1 MTGKSFQSAD
11 SVWDAWGAEVGVEV
25 RVGAGVIGEYFLG
38 FCVVVG
44 KDATASAGNICVGAP
59 TGMLM
64 EVGFVSPVQAVIKK
78 QTNKIRINRRFIAF
92 KYSGGKLIIDE
103 ILCYTRSMAYQ
114 GLLHKY
120 GTLLDLP
127 LYTSASAVS
136 LLEGNTPLIK
146 ADNLARQLGG
156 EFELFIKYEGLNPTG
171 SFKDRGMTAA
181 VSEALGRGATT
192 VICASTGNTAASAAA
207 YAARAGMK
215 SIVLIPQGKVAA
227 GKLAGAIAYGAQVIQ
242 IDGSFDDALTMVIE
256 ITNKHPICLVN
267 SINPYRIEGQK
278 TSAFEICDVLD
289 SAPDWLCL
297 PVGNAGNITS
307 YWAGFKQYNQM
318 KSTGLPQVLGVQ
330 AAGSAPLVL
339 GHPIENPET
348 VATAIRIGKPAR
360 GEQALQ
366 AAEES
371 KGRIIAATDDQILEM
386 QKTLARLE
394 GIWVEPASAAGLAG
408 LAIEI
413 ANGTLNPKGKRVVA
427 ICTGHG
433 LKDPEII
440 TKDMQKPSIVPPKLE
455 ALEEVI
461 LA

>member
-1 MTGKSFQSAD
+1 MT
-11 SVWDAWGAEVGVEV
+11 
-25 RVGAGVIGEYFLG
+25 
-38 FCVVVG
+38 
-44 KDATASAGNICVGAP
+44 
-59 TGMLM
+59 
-64 EVGFVSPVQAVIKK
+64 
-78 QTNKIRINRRFIAF
+78 
-92 KYSGGKLIIDE
+92 
-103 ILCYTRSMAYQ
+103 YQ

-120 GTLLDLP
+120 GHLLDLP
-127 LYTSASAVS
+127 SYTRTVS
-136 LLEGNTPLIK
+136 LLEGDTPLIK
-146 ADNLARQLGG
+146 AEALSGQLGG
-156 EFELFIKYEGLNPTG
+156 GFELFIKYEGLNPTG

-181 VSEALGRGATT
+181 VGEALGRGATT

-227 GKLAGAIAYGAQVIQ
+227 GKLAGAIAYGARVIQ
-242 IDGSFDDALTMVIE
+242 IDGSFDDALTMVVE

-278 TSAFEICDVLD
+278 TSAFEICDALE
-289 SAPDWLCL
+289 SAPDLLCL

-307 YWAGFKQYNQM
+307 YWAGFKQYNEV
-318 KSTGLPQVLGVQ
+318 KSTGLPRVLGVQ
-330 AAGSAPLVL
+330 AAGAAPLVL
-339 GHPIENPET
+339 GHPVEKPET

-371 KGRIIAATDDQILEM
+371 GGRIIAATDEQILHM
-386 QKTLARLE
+386 QKVLAELE

-408 LAIEI
+408 LAIEV
-413 ANGTLNPKGKRVVA
+413 ASGKLKVQGKRVVA

-433 LKDPEII
+433 LKDPDII
-440 TKDMQKPSIVPPKLE
+440 TKDMRKPLIVPPKLE

-461 LA
+461 LG